1 MANAQMKAV
10 QMHEY
15 GTPDVLSHDMV
26 DIPELGSTD
35 VLVRVRAVGV
45 NPHDLKVRDGT
56 LKDRA
61 YVPPLIFGYEVAGVI
76 EAVGT
81 HAFRL
86 RPGDEVFGYPTMN
99 RPGAYA
105 EFVAID
111 ESSLTLKPSNISFE
125 EAAAFPV
132 GALTAFQGLFGHGR
146 LRRGQ
151 KCLVHAGAGAVGSQG
166 VQLAALEGAHVVATA
181 GPADLDYVRSLGAQ
195 TVIDYRS
202 QDFERETG
210 DLDVVLDLV
219 GGDTWR
225 RSLNVLKP
233 GGHLVSVMMDPA
245 VIAGSKAAGKTG
257 HLYIVEPSG
266 AELERIAGCIE
277 DGKLKARIDTV
288 FPIEDVA
295 AAHRHLEAG
304 KARGKVV
311 LRVSA

>member
-1 MANAQMKAV
+1 MPNARMKAV

-15 GTPDVLSHDMV
+15 GAPDVLSHDMV
-26 DIPELGSTD
+26 DVPELGSTD
-35 VLVRVRAVGV
+35 ILVRVRAVGI

-61 YVPPLIFGYEVAGVI
+61 YAPPLIFGYEVAGVI

-86 RPGDEVFGYPTMN
+86 QPGDEVFGYPTMS
-99 RPGAYA
+99 RPGGYA

-151 KCLVHAGAGAVGSQG
+151 TCLIHAGGGAVGSQG

-181 GPADLDYVRSLGAQ
+181 GPADLDYVRSLGAE

-202 QDFERETG
+202 QDFEKETH

-219 GGDTWR
+219 GGDTWH

-245 VIAGSKAAGKTG
+245 LITGARAAGKTG
-257 HLYIVEPSG
+257 HLFIVEPSG
-266 AELERIAGCIE
+266 AELERIAGYIE
-277 DGKLKARIDTV
+277 DGKLEARIDSV
-288 FPIEDVA
+288 FPIEDVVD
-295 AAHRHLEAG
+295 AHRHLETG

-311 LRVSA
+311 LRVGA